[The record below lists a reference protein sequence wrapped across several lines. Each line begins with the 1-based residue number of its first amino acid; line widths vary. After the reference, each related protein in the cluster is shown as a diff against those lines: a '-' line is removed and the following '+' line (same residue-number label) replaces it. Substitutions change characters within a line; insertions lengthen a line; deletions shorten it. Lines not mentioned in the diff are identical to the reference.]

1 MAMTYTSLVASK
13 GTAGSI
19 MNWVDYSKL
28 DVETVVDEAQSLI
41 FQTLRVREMRTEWT
55 FSMAIG
61 QSEAALPSRFLDPIG
76 RLQDLTNSMRYTH
89 LTESEV
95 MRLRTYDTLSEE
107 DFGAD
112 PFTTTADSSLVTVS
126 ITAHGLNQ
134 GGSLVVSG
142 AAAVGGLTLN
152 GAFPITSITD
162 DNTLVIDA
170 MTEASSSATG
180 GGASAAWSANN
191 LLSGLPSSW
200 SLWDEKIKFDQAFD
214 AQTTFK
220 QLFYRSPKLLSATN
234 TSNWLVSR
242 YPTLMRTACQASA
255 ASYMKDDT
263 EYQKHVSALNVL
275 IGSIAAADD
284 MSYRG
289 AEFGTDTP

>member
-76 RLQDLTNSMRYTH
+76 RLQDLTNSMRYEH
-89 LTESEV
+89 LTESEI
-95 MRLRTYDTLSEE
+95 MRLRTYDTLSDE

-112 PFTTTADSSLVTVS
+112 PFTTVADSSLVTVS
-126 ITAHGLNQ
+126 ITGHDLNQ

-142 AAAVGGLTLN
+142 ATAVGGLTLN

-162 DNTLVIDA
+162 DDTIVIDA

-180 GGASAAWSANN
+180 GGSSASWSANN
-191 LLSGLPSSW
+191 LVAGIPSSW
-200 SLWDEKIKFDQAFD
+200 ALWDEKIKFDQAFD
-214 AQTTFK
+214 SQATFK

-234 TSNWLVSR
+234 TSNWLVTR
-242 YPTLMRTACQASA
+242 YPILMRTACQASA
-255 ASYMKDDT
+255 ASYMKDDN
-263 EYQKHVSALNVL
+263 EYAKHVAALNTL
-275 IGSIAAADD
+275 IGSIAASDD
-284 MSYRG
+284 MTYRG